1 MRHDPA
7 PYFGVGVE
15 GRGKCCQRKKNFVYT
30 CVYNCE
36 QYRLNDLIDSNVT
49 AALVKTQ
56 SDIFSKFSYQVSTF
70 SASHMNEIMHMLVFV
85 TLACVQERLLM
96 CFMP

>member
-7 PYFGVGVE
+7 LYFGVGVG
-15 GRGKCCQRKKNFVYT
+15 GRGNCCQRKKNFVYT

-56 SDIFSKFSYQVSTF
+56 SDIFRKFSYQVSTF
-70 SASHMNEIMHMLVFV
+70 SASHTNEIMHMLVFV
-85 TLACVQERLLM
+85 TLACVQERLL